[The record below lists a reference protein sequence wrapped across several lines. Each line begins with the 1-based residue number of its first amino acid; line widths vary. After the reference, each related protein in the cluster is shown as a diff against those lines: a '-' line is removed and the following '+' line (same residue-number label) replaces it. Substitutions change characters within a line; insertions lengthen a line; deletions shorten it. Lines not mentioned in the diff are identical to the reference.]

1 MDMKRKILMLFL
13 CVIVSLSINAQIGVT
28 PLEYEHARPIDPSP
42 VYVPPMSSIYDNSTT
57 IINNSYRPSAPR
69 VTCIDSQKQTGQ
81 ILMYDTTNDKT
92 SVVDAE
98 VLFKSFSNNTA
109 SITITR
115 LKLDNK
121 WYPMDIEVFRL
132 SDALGDSKF
141 DRDSILELL
150 KSFNF
155 FASSEKVLFLF

>member
-1 MDMKRKILMLFL
+1 MKKKILMLFVCVFTYL
-13 CVIVSLSINAQIGVT
+13 CVNAQDYGINFSHYIPIERT
-28 PLEYEHARPIDPSP
+28 PTIPL
-42 VYVPPMSSIYDNSTT
+42 YVPPMPSIYDNSTT

-69 VTCIDSQKQTGQ
+69 VTCVDSQKQTGQ

-121 WYPMDIEVFRL
+121 WYPMDIEAFRL

-155 FASSEKVLFLF
+155 YASTEDVIFLF